1 MNYELYNL
9 TNLLLTSSYDINLF
23 ITIIFLK
30 SVNKP
35 CSFSKYC
42 LSVMM
47 GDHLEEGKIKN
58 ECYKENKQNVIV
70 SDSVNWKNNQQ
81 KGNNLEKLIFKLDL
95 KIELSFLY

>member
-1 MNYELYNL
+1 M
-9 TNLLLTSSYDINLF
+9 
-23 ITIIFLK
+23 
-30 SVNKP
+30 NKP